1 MKMNHKLMSMLLGG
15 LMVLGSLAACSKDN
29 EDSEPKTP
37 ASSVQINYSASVSQQ
52 LLDVA
57 NVTVRFIGD
66 NGQVA
71 SEQMSETTWTKAVTI
86 ALPARA
92 GLSIQPTLKGPVA
105 EGEYT
110 LAAMGVMD
118 FNWLGENGE
127 KLKNGKTEATPMMTA
142 VFFAEGIASY
152 LNAIGTS
159 CHVERAFDKD
169 YSVKDT
175 DINWGANTGDD
186 NTQHTGISDE
196 GATGDNR

>member
-1 MKMNHKLMSMLLGG
+1 MKMNQKILSILF
-15 LMVLGSLAACSKDN
+15 GSLVALASMTACNKDN
-29 EDSEPKTP
+29 EDSKPTVQ
-37 ASSVQINYSASVSQQ
+37 ASSVRINYSASVSED
-52 LLDVA
+52 LLNVA

-71 SEQMSETTWTKAVTI
+71 SEQMSSTTWTKTVTI

-105 EGEYT
+105 DGEYT
-110 LAAMGVMD
+110 LGAMGLMD
-118 FNWLGENGE
+118 YDWLGENGE
-127 KLKNGKTEATPMMTA
+127 KLKSGDTEATPVMMA
-142 VFFAEGIASY
+142 VFYAEGIASY
-152 LNAIGTS
+152 LNAIGTG

-175 DINWGANTGDD
+175 AINWGANTGDD
-186 NTQHTGISDE
+186 NTQNTGISEE

>member
-1 MKMNHKLMSMLLGG
+1 MNRKIMSLLLGG
-15 LMVLGSLAACSKDN
+15 LIVLASLAACSKDN
-29 EDSEPKTP
+29 EDTTPKTP
-37 ASSVQINYSASVSQQ
+37 ASSVQINYSASVSED
-52 LLDVA
+52 LLNVA

-71 SEQMSETTWTKAVTI
+71 SEQMSSTTWRKTVTI

-110 LAAMGVMD
+110 LGAMGLMD
-118 FNWLGENGE
+118 YDWLGENGE
-127 KLKNGKTEATPMMTA
+127 KLKSGDTEATPVMMA
-142 VFFAEGIASY
+142 VFYAEGIASY

-159 CHVERAFDKD
+159 CHVERAFDKN
-169 YSVKDT
+169 YNVKDT
-175 DINWGANTGDD
+175 AINWGANTGDD
-186 NTQHTGISDE
+186 NTQNTGISEE